1 MSNNLSNDE
10 FDNTQQINLYPN
22 PTKDKIFINT
32 DQFINK
38 VEVYDLN
45 GRIVE
50 EFFDEEGI
58 EFINLK
64 ILSSGFYI
72 LKLISQLHIEN
83 VRIIKN

>member
-1 MSNNLSNDE
+1 MSNNLSNEE

-22 PTKDKIFINT
+22 PTKDKIFINSN
-32 DQFINK
+32 QFINK

-50 EFFDEEGI
+50 EFFDEENI

-64 ILSSGFYI
+64 RLSNGFYI

-83 VRIIKN
+83 IRIIKN

>member
-1 MSNNLSNDE
+1 MKN
-10 FDNTQQINLYPN
+10 NTQQINLYPN

-32 DQFINK
+32 NQFINK

-50 EFFDEEGI
+50 EFFDEEDI

-64 ILSSGFYI
+64 RLSNGFYI

-83 VRIIKN
+83 IRIIKN

>member
-1 MSNNLSNDE
+1 MSNNLSNEE

-50 EFFDEEGI
+50 EFFDEEDI

-64 ILSSGFYI
+64 RLSNGFYI